1 MGISAGEY
9 PELPSVSDGVGLTLP
24 QNLLRSMI
32 RQTLFAVAQTDAR
45 PVHTGVQ
52 FELEEGIL
60 RLVAV
65 DGTRL
70 AMRKEE
76 VKSGETMQFV
86 VPGKTLSEVLKLLSD
101 EDTPAALA
109 VGPAPYRAGNRRLC
123 CDFPSAGRGI
133 SPLSQSDSPR
143 ALPPL

>member
-1 MGISAGEY
+1 M
-9 PELPSVSDGVGLTLP
+9 
-24 QNLLRSMI
+24 
-32 RQTLFAVAQTDAR
+32 
-45 PVHTGVQ
+45 
-52 FELEEGIL
+52 EEGL

-101 EDTPAALA
+101 EDTPCRTGGGPGAISCWKSA
-109 VGPAPYRAGNRRLC
+109 VML
-123 CDFPSAGRGI
+123 
-133 SPLSQSDSPR
+133 
-143 ALPPL
+143 